1 MPRAGGVYTLP
12 AGNPVVTLTVISSSW
27 ANTTM
32 SDIATALTG
41 SLPTDGSAPLTGP
54 LRLVDGIGGAPGLT
68 WGSETTSGWYR
79 IGLNQFGFSV
89 AANLALSVNAN
100 RGWTIPTPVAAT
112 VGLTI
117 NSVANTAGL
126 SIIGAAGSNAI
137 LALRDG
143 QAGTTL
149 WSISVGV
156 GAVGELDIINN
167 TAGTTPLKISAAGN
181 VTVAAPTAGV
191 ALAVAGFAGAN
202 LAVLGGLVV
211 ATAGNVTVAAPTAG
225 VALTVSGFAGANLAV
240 LGGLVVTTAGNVTV
254 AAPSSGASLI
264 VTGVGIAGFVAA
276 LQIIVP
282 ATAGQSNGLLV
293 KAGTNGGDACCQF
306 NNAAGTATL
315 LTITGDGSLLV
326 GGASGGTQGAGTLN
340 AIGLYAQGGVVSL
353 FSKVVVQTATTSHGV
368 APATNDAVFTIAL
381 PGAGTYQFRLDA
393 EVQGLGL
400 GGGAA
405 TYNIN
410 YSGTFSVGGFAGYGI
425 FAGSGPTN
433 SGFTI
438 STTAAGSTTN
448 VVGGNPGA
456 SGATGA
462 GSIIG
467 TIVATSAGTLSLGW
481 SGAAGP
487 NGTQVGNGSFTVN
500 RIA

>member
-89 AANLALSVNAN
+89 ASNLALSVNAN

-112 VGLTI
+112 VALTI

-126 SIIGAAGSNAI
+126 SIIGQAGSNAI

-181 VTVAAPTAGV
+181 LTVAAPSAGV
-191 ALAVAGFAGAN
+191 AA
-202 LAVLGGLVV
+202 
-211 ATAGNVTVAAPTAG
+211 
-225 VALTVSGFAGANLAV
+225 TVSGFAG
-240 LGGLVVTTAGNVTV
+240 
-254 AAPSSGASLI
+254 SSALQI
-264 VTGVGIAGFVAA
+264 LVTGV
-276 LQIIVP
+276 QIGAPTGGDKGLGTLNV
-282 ATAGQSNGLLV
+282 SNGLYI
-293 KAGTNGGDACCQF
+293 NGNQ
-306 NNAAGTATL
+306 
-315 LTITGDGSLLV
+315 V
-326 GGASGGTQGAGTLN
+326 
-340 AIGLYAQGGVVSL
+340 
-353 FSKVVVQTATTSHGV
+353 
-368 APATNDAVFTIAL
+368 
-381 PGAGTYQFRLDA
+381 
-393 EVQGLGL
+393 
-400 GGGAA
+400 
-405 TYNIN
+405 
-410 YSGTFSVGGFAGYGI
+410 FAG
-425 FAGSGPTN
+425 ALASAN
-433 SGFTI
+433 
-438 STTAAGSTTN
+438 TTADITD
-448 VVGGNPGA
+448 
-456 SGATGA
+456 
-462 GSIIG
+462 IEK
-467 TIVATSAGTLSLGW
+467 TIVAAGNIAINNAIFSQGHWLQIYNNTA
-481 SGAAGP
+481 GAITI
-487 NGTQVGNGSFTVN
+487 NGTITTMRLAASATTGNRSLVARGMAYIWFVGASECVVSGPGV
-500 RIA
+500 A

>member
-181 VTVAAPTAGV
+181 FTIPAPSAGD
-191 ALAVAGFAGAN
+191 
-202 LAVLGGLVV
+202 
-211 ATAGNVTVAAPTAG
+211 T
-225 VALTVSGFAGANLAV
+225 LTVSGFAGANVAV
-240 LGGLVVTTAGNVTV
+240 LGAVTIKTAGNVNIPAPTAGDALTV
-254 AAPSSGASLI
+254 AGFAGANVAVIGTVRFPTGGGIFSPNENSFLAAPANATSTTVLATVLSVTLGPGTYKVETIVSIQGGAG
-264 VTGVGIAGFVAA
+264 GVRM
-276 LQIIVP
+276 QY
-282 ATAGQSNGLLV
+282 T
-293 KAGTNGGDACCQF
+293 
-306 NNAAGTATL
+306 AGTATAVIGTNGVAFQGIINGAAVAFNG
-315 LTITGDGSLLV
+315 LTGSYPPGPFATVALGDFV
-326 GGASGGTQGAGTLN
+326 RWVQNIVVTVAGTILFQF
-340 AIGLYAQGGVVSL
+340 AQQSSNVATTTISSGSI
-353 FSKVVVQTATTSHGV
+353 TAT
-368 APATNDAVFTIAL
+368 
-381 PGAGTYQFRLDA
+381 RL
-393 EVQGLGL
+393 V
-400 GGGAA
+400 
-405 TYNIN
+405 
-410 YSGTFSVGGFAGYGI
+410 
-425 FAGSGPTN
+425 
-433 SGFTI
+433 
-438 STTAAGSTTN
+438 
-448 VVGGNPGA
+448 
-456 SGATGA
+456 
-462 GSIIG
+462 
-467 TIVATSAGTLSLGW
+467 
-481 SGAAGP
+481 
-487 NGTQVGNGSFTVN
+487 
-500 RIA
+500 